1 MPVAQIWQSI
11 GKEWLLIMAW
21 RIVLLWIIGISS
33 GIMVSAGVFTV
44 LFVVGLIPR
53 FAGRTDTARC
63 ELFYEECLVFGAILA
78 DGLSIYPIRGS
89 LGELTA
95 QMAHANVL
103 LTAILVLIGT
113 FAGIFVGC
121 LSIALSEV
129 LDGIPIFARRV
140 KLKMGVS
147 IAVLAIALGKTAGAL
162 IYFIKEFF

>member
-1 MPVAQIWQSI
+1 
-11 GKEWLLIMAW
+11 MAW

-63 ELFYEECLVFGAILA
+63 ELFYEECLVFGAIIA
-78 DGLSIYPIRGS
+78 DILSVYPINGS

-95 QMAHANVL
+95 QVSHANVL
-103 LTAILVLIGT
+103 LTTILVLIGA

-140 KLKMGVS
+140 KFKMGVS
-147 IAVLAIALGKTAGAL
+147 IAVLAIALGKAAGAL
-162 IYFIKEFF
+162 IYFINRFFQGIS